1 MSSPNNNEWLLS
13 FIDQDREQ
21 IEFFAANW
29 VYKSTAQVK
38 PEHLPSET
46 SELIHECFDGFVQIL
61 ESGSS
66 DLLEVFMQH
75 VIQHRA
81 SLNFPVSVLL
91 KGMLSFRV
99 AITKQFDTHQI
110 DLELRGS
117 ALHAIDAIYRDHL
130 YDFCDRY
137 QSALTENLLHTT
149 SSLDQAEKDLSN
161 LNSFALSLTHPVGLD
176 DLLMTMADSIA
187 ILLGLD
193 DCVVYLVQDDYFIQK
208 GAYDPTQLQR
218 RVDNPI
224 TIPSGRG
231 VVGKAVTSQEAQRID
246 DIRSTD
252 DYWPSDYPGRSELAV
267 PVLFEGKVL
276 AVFDSESTTLG
287 FYNDRDQ
294 RMLEAMTTIAAPRIA
309 AAITT
314 EHNELLL
321 KEAIQAAER
330 RNRFFQTLSH
340 EIRTPLTAIL
350 SSTEILQEYGDR
362 MSSEERTQRHKKVVT
377 ATGLLNRLVN
387 QILTLRDA
395 TSTDEKQL
403 SQRIDIREHIMESVE
418 ALFDYAD
425 RGPDL
430 VTEFDLTTTKIYTDP
445 DLLYQIITNL
455 TSNSIKYSNPG
466 SKIRIQVT
474 STNHEMAILV
484 QDHGNGIPP
493 TEMESIFD
501 DYFRASNRGQVSG
514 AGLGLTIVQ
523 AATTRLGGSCQVE
536 SKLEEGTTFI
546 IKLPIQ
552 QNSDRP

>member
-1 MSSPNNNEWLLS
+1 MTSPNNNEWLLS

-21 IEFFAANW
+21 IESFATDW
-29 VYKSTAQVK
+29 VYKSTAQIK
-38 PEHLPSET
+38 PEHPRSET
-46 SELIHECFDGFVQIL
+46 KELIHECFDGFLQIL
-61 ESGSS
+61 EAGNS
-66 DLLEVFMQH
+66 DLLETFMQH
-75 VIQHRA
+75 VIKHRA

-91 KGMLSFRV
+91 KGMLSFRL
-99 AITKQFDTHQI
+99 AITTQFETRQV
-110 DLELRGS
+110 DLSLRGT
-117 ALHAIDAIYRDHL
+117 ALNAIDAIYGDHL

-137 QSALTENLLHTT
+137 QSALTENLLHAS

-161 LNSFALSLTHPVGLD
+161 LNSFALSLRHPVSLD

-187 ILLGLD
+187 VLLGLD
-193 DCVVYLVQDDYFIQK
+193 DCDVYLAQEDHVIQK
-208 GAYDPTQLQR
+208 GGYDPSKLHKGIE
-218 RVDNPI
+218 NPI
-224 TIPSGRG
+224 TIPFGRG
-231 VVGKAVTSQEAQRID
+231 VVGKAVISQETQRID
-246 DIRSTD
+246 NIETAE
-252 DYWPSDYPGRSELAV
+252 DYWPSEYPGRSELAV
-267 PVLFEGKVL
+267 PVIFEGKTL
-276 AVFDSESTTLG
+276 AVFDSESTTVG

-294 RMLEAMTTIAAPRIA
+294 RMLEAMATIAAPRIA

-321 KEAIQAAER
+321 KDAIQAAER

-395 TSTDEKQL
+395 TATDEKQL
-403 SQRIDIREHIMESVE
+403 SQRVDIKEYIKEAVE
-418 ALFDYAD
+418 PLFDYAD
-425 RGPDL
+425 RGADM
-430 VTEFDLTTTKIYTDP
+430 VTAFDLAATNIYTDP
-445 DLLYQIITNL
+445 DLLYQVVTNL
-455 TSNSIKYSNPG
+455 ASNSIKYSKPG
-466 SKIRIQVT
+466 SEIRIQVN
-474 STNHEMAILV
+474 SVADEMTILV

-493 TEMESIFD
+493 TELESIFD

-536 SKLEEGTTFI
+536 SKLEEGTTFT

-552 QNSDRP
+552 QKPGKA